1 MASRR
6 ISKDVEYSILGGGGG
21 GSGGGGGGDSKVV
34 YSTVR
39 VGVAVADIKK
49 AEPCKHVGSMILTE
63 LECMLSLYTKWLAVG
78 DNMQNLIINKTLIIS
93 T

>member
-6 ISKDVEYSILGGGGG
+6 ALKDVEYSII
-21 GSGGGGGGDSKVV
+21 GGGGGDGGSGDSEVV

-49 AEPCKHVGSMILTE
+49 EEPSKHVVQFDMFMFI
-63 LECMLSLYTKWLAVG
+63 
-78 DNMQNLIINKTLIIS
+78 
-93 T
+93 